1 MRLFRHIGALAAFV
15 AISFITVGTASG
27 STALQKAVH
36 KGDIKKVQ
44 ELLDKGADVNEWNFG
59 TALIWAASEN
69 RLEIAKLLIDRG
81 ADVNSLGKNGWTALG
96 CAAAVEGYGDMIDLL
111 ISKGADIDQAIAGM
125 KTMAE
130 WAGSASAKAAA
141 KIVQGMGLI
150 QSRAGMAF
158 YSSGQYEK
166 AASVF
171 RSRTRV
177 NPRDPENFIW
187 LAFSNVALKK
197 YDEAKAAAESAIMLA
212 PDHPN
217 AYVGLADSLTGKG
230 DFAKAVEP
238 LKKGIGLNPKNPWIY
253 NRLGNVFF
261 SLGNYPEAVAN
272 YQAAAELTPNNPDIY
287 YQLGTIHARAGKFD
301 EAIAALDKAVGMVT
315 FVGIGIETGIENGQP
330 FLQRLIEGPAKEAGL
345 KAGDRLIMIDGQST
359 KGWDINKTSQSLRGE
374 ENTQV
379 VLKIQRQGEAKPF
392 ERTITRKLIV
402 PKAAAPYY
410 GYRSLCAREKGNR
423 EGAVKDAELAYSL
436 DPDNEE
442 AREALAA
449 VNLDG
454 GKYEEAIKLLS
465 PLKDNPF
472 ARILEATAYAK
483 QNDLNRAIAVYLAI
497 PEDELSATALRRSAK
512 KELEQTLQGHVQARL
527 DKARA
532 SESAGR
538 FLEAL
543 AEYAE
548 AVKIVDEATAG
559 SIRQRVASLLK
570 SNPYL
575 AELPEEARKYA
586 LRGDIL
592 IKEGGFADAL
602 AEYRTALGIA
612 PFNAQLHFN
621 TALIHGQLKD
631 YRGAI
636 KSMTI
641 YLQLNPDAP
650 NARAAKDEIY
660 KWEFSLEKE
669 GKK

>member
-1 MRLFRHIGALAAFV
+1 MARSRLLAAVVLLGVIWASTDLAAQPQWLQQAKGSAMIESGDYKKAIAIFKELALNGKAKDRFYNYHQLGTAYSLNGQYAEAIAALNESLKLTALAP
-15 AISFITVGTASG
+15 
-27 STALQKAVH
+27 
-36 KGDIKKVQ
+36 
-44 ELLDKGADVNEWNFG
+44 
-59 TALIWAASEN
+59 SEN
-69 RLEIAKLLIDRG
+69 A
-81 ADVNSLGKNGWTALG
+81 NSLLPACYDWLG
-96 CAAAVEGYGDMIDLL
+96 AAYYHYGSYPEAVTSY
-111 ISKGADIDQAIAGM
+111 K
-125 KTMAE
+125 
-130 WAGSASAKAAA
+130 KA
-141 KIVQGMGLI
+141 
-150 QSRAGMAF
+150 
-158 YSSGQYEK
+158 
-166 AASVF
+166 
-171 RSRTRV
+171 
-177 NPRDPENFIW
+177 
-187 LAFSNVALKK
+187 
-197 YDEAKAAAESAIMLA
+197 
-212 PDHPN
+212 
-217 AYVGLADSLTGKG
+217 
-230 DFAKAVEP
+230 
-238 LKKGIGLNPKNPWIY
+238 IGLNPKKGRYYSWLARALIHVDQHDDALAAAKRGIELEPDWY
-253 NRLGNVFF
+253 AYMVLGELHTARKQFDEAIAAFRKAIENSPESWDLHAV
-261 SLGNYPEAVAN
+261 LGQAFLAKNDYDGAVGA
-272 YQAAAELTPNNPDIY
+272 YTKAAELAPNDPSLPY
-287 YQLGTIHARAGKFD
+287 GLGTIHARAGKFD
-301 EAIAALDKAVGMVT
+301 EAIAALDKAIGLVT
-315 FVGIGIETGIENGQP
+315 PVRIGVYIVIEKDQP
-330 FLQRLIEGPAKEAGL
+330 VLREPIEGPAKEAGL
-345 KAGDRLIMIDGQST
+345 KAGDRLVKIDGQST

-379 VLKIQRQGEAKPF
+379 VLKIQRPGEAKPF
-392 ERTITRKLIV
+392 EKAITRKSIV
-402 PKAAAPYY
+402 PKSAALYY

-436 DPDNEE
+436 DPDNGD

-548 AVKIVDEATAG
+548 AIKIADETTAG
-559 SIRQRVASLLK
+559 SIRQKVASLLK
-570 SNPYL
+570 DNPYL

-586 LRGDIL
+586 LRGDVR
-592 IKEGGFADAL
+592 IKEGKFTDAL
-602 AEYRTALGIA
+602 AEYRTALKIA

-621 TALIHGQLKD
+621 TALIHGQLND

-636 KSMTI
+636 KSMNV

-660 KWEFSLEKE
+660 KWEFALEKE
-669 GKK
+669 GKR